1 MAGLGGGSPL
11 GVQPKRKEKKK
22 KIMVFGPWQG
32 PQEKKKK
39 KKKGACLAVSCG
51 RTTPYGPNTPILFF
65 EVLLFSNFY

>member
-22 KIMVFGPWQG
+22 KNYGVWPMARATG
-32 PQEKKKK
+32 KKKK
-39 KKKGACLAVSCG
+39 KKRACLAVSCG